1 MHRLACLLFAMAVAL
16 LAGDVNDDLLNAAR
30 KGDLDTIK
38 ALIEKGAPMEAK
50 TPYGQTPLYLAAM
63 SGHEAVVQFLLD
75 KGAKTDVRDT
85 FYKASLLD
93 FVLERK
99 HYAVAKMIIV
109 KGSGNADEQLKE
121 VADAGQADLV
131 QAVLE
136 KGKPG
141 QPALDSA
148 YEGALAENKKD
159 VAELLKKAGA
169 HEPAPP
175 IVVDAK
181 VLESYVGTFKTETLP
196 LDIKVSV
203 KEGKL
208 YLQATGQDAFA
219 PKPKSPTVFV
229 MAAYNLEVEFDSATS
244 FTLKQGGQTFK
255 FKKAVTQ

>member
-1 MHRLACLLFAMAVAL
+1 MHRLACLLFATAVGL

-30 KGDLDTIK
+30 KGDLDTVK

-136 KGKPG
+136 KELLVQAVREKVRPG

-148 YEGALAENKKD
+148 YEGASRKIRKMSPNCKKRR
-159 VAELLKKAGA
+159 AR
-169 HEPAPP
+169 
-175 IVVDAK
+175 
-181 VLESYVGTFKTETLP
+181 
-196 LDIKVSV
+196 
-203 KEGKL
+203 
-208 YLQATGQDAFA
+208 
-219 PKPKSPTVFV
+219 
-229 MAAYNLEVEFDSATS
+229 TS
-244 FTLKQGGQTFK
+244 RRL
-255 FKKAVTQ
+255 

>member
-1 MHRLACLLFAMAVAL
+1 MHRLACFVLATAMALVAW
-16 LAGDVNDDLLNAAR
+16 DVNDDLLNAAR
-30 KGDLDTIK
+30 NGDLDTVK
-38 ALIEKGAPMEAK
+38 ALIEKGAPLEAK

-99 HYAVAKMIIV
+99 HYAVAKMIIA
-109 KGSGNADEQLKE
+109 KGNGNADEQLKE

-136 KGKPG
+136 KGRPS

-169 HEPAPP
+169 HEPPPP
-175 IVVDAK
+175 ITVDGK
-181 VLESYVGTFKTETLP
+181 VLESYVGTFKTETFP

-203 KEGKL
+203 REGKL
-208 YLQATGQDAFA
+208 YMQATGQPEFA
-219 PKPKSPTVFV
+219 PKPKSPTVF
-229 MAAYNLEVEFDSATS
+229 AFAPANLEIEFDSASS
-244 FTLKQGGQTFK
+244 FTLKQGSMTIK
-255 FKKAVTQ
+255 FKKAVAQ